1 MTLNTP
7 GLPEKQA
14 EKTLNRFC
22 EEMVE
27 LVTGELPKDKA
38 IEILLDQVMDLSG
51 MSGQPLADQIS
62 KKIMDLADR
71 PPEQRSFSNS
81 MSQMFDGND
90 APADGSSRERF
101 TENEKLLLL
110 QG

>member
-1 MTLNTP
+1 
-7 GLPEKQA
+7 
-14 EKTLNRFC
+14 
-22 EEMVE
+22 
-27 LVTGELPKDKA
+27 
-38 IEILLDQVMDLSG
+38 
-51 MSGQPLADQIS
+51 
-62 KKIMDLADR
+62 MDLADR